1 MANAEPRK
9 NSGPG
14 AQKRYL
20 DTVSAALGDAVREKL
35 ISENWTDG
43 VAIPKYH
50 RPDPLVWT
58 DERVARWRETGQKP
72 GPVMVWAPEQTG
84 EFLDAAVEHPLYVMW
99 HLMVFCAPRRGEA
112 AGLPWAG
119 VDMTKGRANIVEQLV
134 SDASYDVW
142 EDTPKSRSGRRTRHP
157 RLGDLRPHDRL
168 ARRAEGP
175 ADGMGGQAQEGPG
188 EVRAVRRQRLRLHPG
203 RRPPLAPRQR
213 QPSPERLIKRLG
225 LPPIRLHELR
235 HCAASLSLA
244 AGLSM
249 KAIQDLLGRASY
261 SLTADT
267 YTSLKPQFEKEAAD
281 APVALVPRKG
291 ADPATDNSTEAGE
304 PSQAGEPKALYLVQP
319 DASEDGKSCNQ
330 DVA

>member
-1 MANAEPRK
+1 MTAWRDVQKAQRTEWEGKHKKGPEK
-9 NSGPG
+9 YGPYVDSG
-14 AQKRYL
+14 
-20 DTVSAALGDAVREKL
+20 
-35 ISENWTDG
+35 
-43 VAIPKYH
+43 
-50 RPDPLVWT
+50 
-58 DERVARWRETGQKP
+58 
-72 GPVMVWAPEQTG
+72 
-84 EFLDAAVEHPLYVMW
+84 YV
-99 HLMVFCAPRRGEA
+99 F
-112 AGLPWAG
+112 
-119 VDMTKGRANIVEQLV
+119 TQ
-134 SDASYDVW
+134 
-142 EDTPKSRSGRRTRHP
+142 
-157 RLGDLRPHDRL
+157 
-168 ARRAEGP
+168 
-175 ADGMGGQAQEGPG
+175 ADGRPWHPDNVSQAF
-188 EVRAVRRQRLRLHPG
+188 
-203 RRPPLAPRQR
+203 
-213 QPSPERLIKRLG
+213 ERLIKRLG